1 MYDFLRKVPLLANL
15 PDEDLD
21 RLCEMVR
28 EVRLPAGQDLFAEG
42 SRGNSAYIIE
52 SGELEIIKTSVNRQV
67 LLAVRRSGDVIG
79 EMALLEDSPRSATVR
94 ARSDSVLYEIG
105 QLQFENLL
113 NNSPSAS
120 RVLLNTVLARW
131 RAGQNTLR
139 QSEKMAQLGTLT
151 AGVAH
156 ELNNPAAAVKRGA
169 AQLEETQLAFGE
181 SRAALAQTSLSS
193 TQRAKLNELA
203 GEARV
208 LAARPLDIDAL
219 SRSDQEYALEE
230 WLDDHGVEDA
240 WELAPTLVNLGYNED
255 QLTELARTF
264 DLPQLSAV
272 ITWLGATYNVYSLLA
287 EVSHGAT
294 RISEIVKALKSYVY
308 LDQAP
313 VQSVDIHEGLD
324 NTLLILRSKLS
335 GIPVRREYDPD
346 LPKIEGYG
354 SELNQVWTNILD
366 NAADALGRTAEP
378 EIIIRTRHTDG
389 WISVQI
395 IDNGPG
401 IPHEIQARIF
411 DAFFTTK
418 PPGQGTGL
426 GLDISYNIVVN
437 KHRGDLKVFSQPGST
452 CFQIELPVNFEAI
465 RTAPALAS
473 NDDAH
478 LRRILS
484 TVKTVAVVGISSRHD
499 RPGYSVPAYL
509 QRHGYRIIPVNP
521 NLEEVLGERAYPDLL
536 SIPEPVDVVEVF
548 RRSEEVL
555 PIVQQA
561 LKIGAKVIWMQEGIV
576 NETAANAALAAGLDV
591 VMDMCMRAAHRRL
604 FGSSG
609 E

>member
-203 GEARV
+203 DEARV